1 MISRGK
7 PEPVFSGFI
16 SGCEVHVPLGSACEF
31 FVQARNDAGH
41 SEPSARASIQVPSE
55 PKRLPVS
62 RGGKPGGG
70 AQLKGSTKKA
80 VGAGTALDERRRA
93 EAKSRLNLAEQA
105 ASEHPTDAN
114 LDALR
119 QAIRAA
125 VVVGINVRLL
135 DRARQTLQKAHN
147 AKEKRGAME
156 ARLRSSLATR
166 DPQILKMAIK
176 LAEGAGVAN
185 THDGCLLATAKGRLA
200 QLTALADLASQNA
213 RATAEREEE
222 VPAMIEPDTHRM
234 LAAHT
239 LHGMLRTCIAAYFTH
254 MTRTGASPACQGGGA
269 PHGDARGGAAADGN
283 RRIAVDGADRE

>member
-1 MISRGK
+1 M
-7 PEPVFSGFI
+7 
-16 SGCEVHVPLGSACEF
+16 
-31 FVQARNDAGH
+31 
-41 SEPSARASIQVPSE
+41 
-55 PKRLPVS
+55 
-62 RGGKPGGG
+62 
-70 AQLKGSTKKA
+70 QLKRSTEKA

-166 DPQILKMAIK
+166 DPQILKMAIM
-176 LAEGAGVAN
+176 LAEGAGLAN
-185 THDGCLLATAKGRLA
+185 THNGCLLAAAKGRLA
-200 QLTALADLASQNA
+200 QLTAPADPASQHA
-213 RATAEREEE
+213 RATAEREEK
-222 VPAMIEPDTHRM
+222 VPAMIEPDILPHTHRM
-234 LAAHT
+234 LVAHT
-239 LHGMLRTCIAAYFTH
+239 LHGTRIAAYFT
-254 MTRTGASPACQGGGA
+254 
-269 PHGDARGGAAADGN
+269 PHDTDRSVSRRRRAARRCS
-283 RRIAVDGADRE
+283 RRSSCGWQSMHHC